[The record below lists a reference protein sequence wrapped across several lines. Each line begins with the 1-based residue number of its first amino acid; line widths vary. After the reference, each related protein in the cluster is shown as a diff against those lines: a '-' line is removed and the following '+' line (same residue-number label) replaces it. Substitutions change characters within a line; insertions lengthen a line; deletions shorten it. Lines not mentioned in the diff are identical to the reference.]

1 MELTPQLL
9 TDEIDFRIA
18 VRGYDR
24 HEVDDFLERVAVAV
38 GQLQTQLAKAVARAR
53 SAETRVAE
61 LEDGT
66 AVPAAVEPV
75 ASAGE
80 IDDRVEEPE
89 GPDTSAPSAPGAQ
102 APVAKAP
109 PSAPVPVIG
118 DDAALNE
125 ELRRTLVLAQ
135 RTADTAIREAHDEAR
150 EILEAANEEARRNRE
165 AAEAAH
171 AAAREEARGR
181 LLAEIRAL
189 EATREDMRAD
199 TVVLDRYLG
208 TERARVRETIQVLR
222 RLVDEP
228 GSFRAAP
235 VPELSQATVPTES
248 GDVGADIVESSEV
261 EPSEVESEEVR
272 ADDVRAE
279 EIPAGRATAPV
290 ASTAA
295 GPAGDSDGE
304 EVSGGQAHG
313 SQVSEHADEP
323 IESPEGTLDDGEVA
337 APEEQPTGA
346 RSSEERPAVD
356 DGQDDPEVDPGTDE
370 EAGQSDSERLGQLFA
385 PGNSA
390 KDWRSGGSERGDQ
403 GPHTQ
408 PVAAARFEEES
419 DEAFL
424 AELRRAMS
432 DDEPLGPSDT

>member
-38 GQLQTQLAKAVARAR
+38 GQLQSQLTKAVTRARA
-53 SAETRVAE
+53 AEARVAE
-61 LEDGT
+61 LEGT
-66 AVPAAVEPV
+66 V
-75 ASAGE
+75 
-80 IDDRVEEPE
+80 
-89 GPDTSAPSAPGAQ
+89 SAPSAADTVPSDAEHDARVEKPAKSAAEVSSEPGAQ

-150 EILEAANEEARRNRE
+150 EIVEGANEEARRNRE

-222 RLVDEP
+222 RLVDDP

-235 VPELSQATVPTES
+235 VPELSAATVPTEPGAVEPGAVEAGAVES
-248 GDVGADIVESSEV
+248 DAVGAAETPPDEAAAAPVESASAPDAAESDDRSVAADVPAVQTDGSGVSPAAAGVV
-261 EPSEVESEEVR
+261 EPTIGTGE
-272 ADDVRAE
+272 DVD
-279 EIPAGRATAPV
+279 G
-290 ASTAA
+290 
-295 GPAGDSDGE
+295 GPPEA
-304 EVSGGQAHG
+304 Q
-313 SQVSEHADEP
+313 P
-323 IESPEGTLDDGEVA
+323 IDAQSS
-337 APEEQPTGA
+337 EEQP
-346 RSSEERPAVD
+346 PPD
-356 DGQDDPEVDPGTDE
+356 DGHDDPVVDSGTDPE
-370 EAGQSDSERLGQLFA
+370 PGQGDSERLGQLFA

-424 AELRRAMS
+424 AELRRAMN
-432 DDEPLGPSDT
+432 DDEPLGPNGT